1 MEQCFL
7 CKHVILSVQFSMT
20 ETLYP
25 ELFSRFSMN
34 CADPHLC
41 NMSGHAEDTAKP
53 QALLQGGV
61 TVYSPRPVIFF
72 APSVQEGPGRTL
84 RKGCTFLGPA
94 LLYHKITC
102 WLVRPIKWGFMIGF
116 ATVLYMSTVNIH
128 LAHGFLKFCLD
139 ICTISGLGKGRFPA
153 RWLSQP

>member
-1 MEQCFL
+1 MFFMQACDFVCSIFHDRNSLSRVFL
-7 CKHVILSVQFSMT
+7 EVFHELCWSSPLQHVRPCRRYCQTSSSSARRGDSLQPSVM
-20 ETLYP
+20 
-25 ELFSRFSMN
+25 
-34 CADPHLC
+34 
-41 NMSGHAEDTAKP
+41 
-53 QALLQGGV
+53 
-61 TVYSPRPVIFF
+61 FF
-72 APSVQEGPGRTL
+72 APSVQEGPGWTL

-116 ATVLYMSTVNIH
+116 ATLLYMSTVNIH